1 MYDEGQYFPSSNVKS
16 RIFRDCF
23 MMFWEWSSVT
33 GALCSGPGTRC
44 TSPCHSDANVSSRP
58 RIAGILCW
66 IMKLSSNF
74 HSVSKVIKY
83 NNTTDMTDGF
93 DSQFLLQGKTL
104 QRHVCWLV
112 YTGDSNKNWPKY
124 CKLCYVGESGVVV
137 VWGKLWQ

>member
-1 MYDEGQYFPSSNVKS
+1 MYDEGKYFPSSNVKS

-58 RIAGILCW
+58 RIAGILCR

-74 HSVSKVIKY
+74 HRVSKVIKY
-83 NNTTDMTDGF
+83 NNTTDWWRMDLIHSF
-93 DSQFLLQGKTL
+93 YCRGKHCRDMCADWCTL
-104 QRHVCWLV
+104 EIVTKIDPNTVNCVMLGR
-112 YTGDSNKNWPKY
+112 
-124 CKLCYVGESGVVV
+124 V
-137 VWGKLWQ
+137 VWS

>member
-1 MYDEGQYFPSSNVKS
+1 M
-16 RIFRDCF
+16 
-23 MMFWEWSSVT
+23 T

-58 RIAGILCW
+58 RIAGILCR

-74 HSVSKVIKY
+74 HRVSKVIKY

-104 QRHVCWLV
+104 QRHVC
-112 YTGDSNKNWPKY
+112 
-124 CKLCYVGESGVVV
+124 
-137 VWGKLWQ
+137 